1 MLLVLELA
9 TGGTVRAAA
18 AVLEPAPMASLA
30 DAFANRPL
38 PALTPAQRYRL
49 DTFGYC
55 VVQNTLTPAETAALL
70 AEGPAGR
77 AAGGE
82 RRGLSAHRGVR
93 QGARAKRLPRWE
105 REPAQR
111 GESRGRW
118 GANHQLRRPPS
129 DGRNGRGAHRVSA
142 DKRLF
147 CDAILLP

>member
-70 AEGPAGR
+70 AELKGLRDELLEENDGAFPPTEEFGR
-77 AAGGE
+77 VRVRNAYLGGSENQHSVVNLVAAGG
-82 RRGLSAHRGVR
+82 RITGYAAH
-93 QGARAKRLPRWE
+93 PRMVAMAE
-105 REPAQR
+105 ELI
-111 GESRGRW
+111 G
-118 GANHQLRRPPS
+118 
-129 DGRNGRGAHRVSA
+129 
-142 DKRLF
+142 
-147 CDAILLP
+147 